1 VTPEPDLLVVDASA
15 LVELVIAGRHR
26 RGADVLLARY
36 ATAPGI
42 TLVSAAHGLIESV
55 STIRRMVQRGDLT
68 AGAGLTAVDWLC
80 QFDLMLDATA
90 PRARR
95 IWSLRERMS
104 AYDAA
109 YAAVAEAVDV
119 PLITVDERLLAACEA
134 AEIPAMSLDDLRPV

>member
-1 VTPEPDLLVVDASA
+1 
-15 LVELVIAGRHR
+15 
-26 RGADVLLARY
+26 
-36 ATAPGI
+36 
-42 TLVSAAHGLIESV
+42 
-55 STIRRMVQRGDLT
+55 
-68 AGAGLTAVDWLC
+68 VDWLC

-119 PLITVDERLLAACEA
+119 PLITVDDRLLAACEA

>member
-1 VTPEPDLLVVDASA
+1 MTPEPDLLVVDASA

-36 ATAPGI
+36 ATSPGV
-42 TLVSAAHGLIESV
+42 TLVSAAHGLIESI
-55 STIRRMVQRGDLT
+55 SAIRGMVQRGDLT
-68 AGAGLTAVDWLC
+68 AAAGLTSVDWLC

-119 PLITVDERLLAACEA
+119 PLITVDERLLAACRA
-134 AEIPAMSLDDLRPV
+134 AEIPAMSLDDLPSA